1 MIIVLKAIFWIC
13 SFIVFYSYFG
23 YALLSYLL
31 VKILRRPLPVFDK
44 SFIPE
49 VSIIIAAYNE
59 KDFITDKIKNTLQ
72 LDYPPDKLQIIV
84 VTDGSDD
91 GTEQLIKEFPEVKH
105 LHIPERN
112 GKIAA
117 VDRAMAFVETS
128 FVIFTDA
135 NTFINKDAIK
145 KIIRHFKSDK
155 VGGVAG
161 EKRVQNKKQGG
172 MIAEGEGLYWKY
184 ESFLKKLDS
193 QLYSVVGAAGELY
206 AIRKELYQSVP
217 KDTII
222 EDFYLTLKIAAGGF
236 KIVYEPEA
244 FSIES
249 SSVSVPEE
257 LKRKIR
263 IAAGGIQSII
273 RLKNLLNP
281 FRYGLLSFQYI
292 SHRVLRWT
300 LAPLSI
306 VLIFISNYILAYYQI
321 PFYRMIFILQS
332 IFYIMATLGMFLENS
347 KVRIKLFFIP
357 FYFLIMN
364 YAVYVGFLRHLKGTQ
379 SVLWEKA
386 KREL

>member
-117 VDRAMAFVETS
+117 VDRAMVFVETS

>member
-1 MIIVLKAIFWIC
+1 MILVLKAIFWIC

-347 KVRIKLFFIP
+347 RVRIKLFFIP

>member
-1 MIIVLKAIFWIC
+1 MILILKAAFWIC
-13 SFIVFYSYFG
+13 TFIILYSYFG

-31 VKILRRPLPVFDK
+31 VKLLKKPRPIYNE
-44 SFIPE
+44 SFLPE
-49 VSIIIAAYNE
+49 VSIVIAAYNE
-59 KDFITDKIKNTLQ
+59 KDFITDKLNNTLA
-72 LDYPPDKLQIIV
+72 LDYPAEKLKIIV

-91 GTEQLIKEFPEVKH
+91 GTEKLLQNFAQIKH

-117 VDRAMAFVETS
+117 VDRAMAYVETPY
-128 FVIFTDA
+128 VVFTDA
-135 NTFINKDAIK
+135 NTFINESAIRK
-145 KIIRHFKSDK
+145 MVRHFVSEN

-161 EKRVQNKKQGG
+161 EKRVQNKKSDGIIG
-172 MIAEGEGLYWKY
+172 AGEGLYWKY
-184 ESFLKKLDS
+184 ESFLKSLDS

-206 AIRKELYQSVP
+206 AIRTALYQSVP

-222 EDFYLTLKIAAGGF
+222 EDFYLTLQIASKGF
-236 KIVYEPEA
+236 KVVYEPEA

-249 SSVSVPEE
+249 ASISIPEE

-263 IAAGGIQSII
+263 IAAGGIQAIQ
-273 RLKNLLNP
+273 RLKELLNP
-281 FRYGLLSFQYI
+281 FKYKLLSFQYI

-306 VLIFISNYILAYYQI
+306 PIIFISNYLLAYEEI
-321 PFYRMIFILQS
+321 PFYRMIFLLQS
-332 IFYIMATLGMFLENS
+332 IFYIMAILGVFLEKS

>member
-1 MIIVLKAIFWIC
+1 MISFLEGIFWIC

-23 YALLSYLL
+23 YALLSYAM
-31 VKILRRPLPVFDK
+31 VKIRRKPLPVFDH
-44 SFIPE
+44 SFAPD
-49 VSIIIAAYNE
+49 VSIVIAAYNE
-59 KDFITDKIKNTLQ
+59 KDFIADKIQNTFE
-72 LDYPPDKLQIIV
+72 LDYPPEKLKIIV

-91 GTEQLIKEFPEVKH
+91 GTEHLIKDFPGVKH
-105 LHIPERN
+105 LHIPQRN

-117 VDRAMAFVETS
+117 IDRAMSYVETPI
-128 FVIFTDA
+128 VIFTDA
-135 NTFINKDAIK
+135 NTFINKDAVR
-145 KIIRHFKSDK
+145 KIIRHFKSDL

-161 EKRVQNKKQGG
+161 EKRVQNKKSGG
-172 MIAEGEGLYWKY
+172 MIGTGEGLYWKY

-206 AIRKELYQSVP
+206 AIRKELYESVP

-222 EDFYLTLKIAAGGF
+222 EDFYLTLKIAGRGYR
-236 KIVYEPEA
+236 IVYEPEA

-249 SSVSVPEE
+249 SSISVPEE

-281 FRYGLLSFQYI
+281 FKYKILSFQYI

-306 VLIFISNYILAYYQI
+306 LLIFLSNYILGYLEI
-321 PFYRMIFILQS
+321 PFYRMIFILQA

-347 KVRIKLFFIP
+347 RVRIKLFFIP

-364 YAVYVGFLRHLKGTQ
+364 YAVYVGFLRHLKGSQ